1 MKEKKMRQKA
11 ILFTFSNYFS
21 GNSGDSINDRKLINA
36 IPSDFQKFVISPKY
50 IKSEIPIRSI
60 LKFLVSYF
68 KSILLSNN
76 IIITHGS
83 KLAIV
88 PIILKRFCKNKIILR
103 LGCTPL
109 MFVERQAF
117 SQNLD
122 FYSKRSLFK
131 KLFYFIEPQIE
142 KFALRYADQLI
153 VENLLSKTIILHFG
167 AKEDKIK
174 IIPYYVQDYFLN
186 GKNPEFNKK
195 TDYFKIGYTGRF
207 KKYDLLEPVINS
219 ISQLKDYGYKVK
231 LYLIGDGPNRYNI
244 ENIVKIK
251 NLTKNVIFKGL
262 KSHREVS
269 NLIDNYHCL
278 VLLMLNKL
286 CPSTIAIKILEG
298 VMKGKVIITTKSG
311 NNPSLFLKY
320 TDLILTNPSS
330 ENITQKIKL
339 VIENYNRYKEIVE
352 KLGNYHREI
361 RSKKKNEERLK
372 LIFNEI

>member
-1 MKEKKMRQKA
+1 MRQKV

-36 IPSDFQKFVISPKY
+36 IPSDFQKFVIYPKY
-50 IKSEIPIRSI
+50 INSKIPIRSI

-88 PIILKRFCKNKIILR
+88 PIILKKFCKNKIILR

-122 FYSKRSLFK
+122 FYTKKSLIK

-142 KFALRYADQLI
+142 KFALRYADQLT

-174 IIPYYVQDYFLN
+174 IIPYYVQDYFLS
-186 GKNPEFNKK
+186 GKNPEFNNE

-244 ENIVKIK
+244 ENLVKTK
-251 NLTKNVIFKGL
+251 NLTKNVIFKGS

-278 VLLMLNKL
+278 ALLMLNKL

-298 VMKGKVIITTKSG
+298 VMKGKAIITSKSG

-330 ENITQKIKL
+330 ENIIQKIKL
-339 VIENYNRYKEIVE
+339 IIENYNKYKEIAE
-352 KLGNYHREI
+352 KLGNYHKEI

-372 LIFNEI
+372 QILNEI

>member
-1 MKEKKMRQKA
+1 MKEKKMRQKV

-36 IPSDFQKFVISPKY
+36 IPSDFQKFVIYPKY
-50 IKSEIPIRSI
+50 INSKIPIRSI

-88 PIILKRFCKNKIILR
+88 PIILKKFCKNKIILR

-122 FYSKRSLFK
+122 FYTKKSLIK

-142 KFALRYADQLI
+142 KFALRYADQLT

-174 IIPYYVQDYFLN
+174 IIPYYVQDYFLS
-186 GKNPEFNKK
+186 GKNPEFNNE

-244 ENIVKIK
+244 ENLVKTK
-251 NLTKNVIFKGL
+251 NLTKNVIFKGS

-278 VLLMLNKL
+278 ALLMLNKL

-298 VMKGKVIITTKSG
+298 VMKGKAIITSKSG

-330 ENITQKIKL
+330 ENIIQKIKL
-339 VIENYNRYKEIVE
+339 IIENYNKYKEIAE
-352 KLGNYHREI
+352 KLGNYHKEI

-372 LIFNEI
+372 QILNEI